1 VTSAVLDSAPSC
13 STASAF
19 EPAQRVR
26 AIGVSEILRIT
37 DHANA
42 LKRAGRPVIVLG
54 AGEPDFDT
62 PEHSRAAAARA
73 MERGDTR
80 YTVLDGSP
88 AMKTAVQFKFK
99 RDNGLDFALNE
110 ISVGAGAKQIIFNAL
125 MASLNPGDEV
135 ILPAPYWTS
144 YADIV
149 QICGGVP
156 VSVPCS
162 EVNGF
167 RLDAVQLEAAI
178 TPRTRWLF
186 LNSPSN
192 PSGAAYSAAQL
203 APLCEVL
210 LRHPQVWV
218 LADDIYEHILYD
230 ALAFATPAAV
240 EPRLRE
246 RTLTVN
252 GVSKAYAMTGWR
264 VGYGAGPR
272 ELIAAMAVVQS
283 QSTSCPSSVSQAA
296 AIEALTGPQD
306 IVAERCDDFQ
316 ARRDFVVAALNR
328 APGLHCRVP
337 EGAFYTFASCAGVLG
352 RRTANGALLQTDSD
366 FCNYLL
372 QEYEVAVVPGSVF
385 GLAPYFRI
393 SYATSMAQLEE
404 ACARI
409 AAACEALE

>member
-1 VTSAVLDSAPSC
+1 
-13 STASAF
+13 
-19 EPAQRVR
+19 
-26 AIGVSEILRIT
+26 
-37 DHANA
+37 
-42 LKRAGRPVIVLG
+42 
-54 AGEPDFDT
+54 
-62 PEHSRAAAARA
+62 
-73 MERGDTR
+73 
-80 YTVLDGSP
+80 
-88 AMKTAVQFKFK
+88 VQLKFK
-99 RDNGLDFALNE
+99 RDNALDFALDE
-110 ISVGAGAKQIIFNAL
+110 ISVSAGAKQVIFNAL

-156 VSVPCS
+156 VPVACTG
-162 EVNGF
+162 ENGF
-167 RLDAVQLEAAI
+167 RLDAAQLEAAI

-186 LNSPSN
+186 INSPSN
-192 PSGAAYSAAQL
+192 PTGAAYSAAQL
-203 APLCEVL
+203 KPLCEVL

-230 ALAFATPAAV
+230 GLAFATPVAV

-246 RTLTVN
+246 RTLTIN

-272 ELIAAMAVVQS
+272 ALIAAMAVVQS
-283 QSTSCPSSVSQAA
+283 QTTSCPSSISQAA

-306 IVAERCDDFQ
+306 IVAERCADFQ

-352 RRTANGALLQTDSD
+352 KRTRGGALLQTDSD
-366 FCNYLL
+366 FCRYLL
-372 QEYEVAVVPGSVF
+372 QDFEVAVVPGSVF

-409 AAACEALE
+409 IAACAALE

>member
-1 VTSAVLDSAPSC
+1 MTSAVPG
-13 STASAF
+13 TAF

-62 PEHSRAAAARA
+62 PEPIRAAAARA

-88 AMKTAVQFKFK
+88 AMKAAVQLKFR
-99 RDNGLDFALNE
+99 RDNALDFALDE
-110 ISVGAGAKQIIFNAL
+110 ISVGAGAKQVIFNAL

-162 EVNGF
+162 EANGF
-167 RLDAVQLEAAI
+167 RLEAAQLQAAI

-203 APLCEVL
+203 APLCKVL
-210 LRHPQVWV
+210 LRHPSVWV

-230 ALAFATPAAV
+230 GHAFATPAAV

-272 ELIAAMAVVQS
+272 ALIAAMAVVQS

-296 AIEALTGPQD
+296 AIEELTGPQHV
-306 IVAERCDDFQ
+306 VAERRNDFQ

-352 RRTANGALLQTDSD
+352 RRTRGGALLQADSD

-372 QEYEVAVVPGSVF
+372 QDFEVAVVPGSVF